1 MRSYP
6 YQISSQRA
14 SVFCHS
20 SRGESDPQI
29 TQILFRL
36 IILRHLWK
44 KLARLKRPVTCQ
56 VEANLRVAYYGLQRG
71 LNKIGAEARKAS
83 APVPMQYG
91 YCEENSIRSPDSSKK
106 KYNAAMLN
114 NPMHSKRS
122 PISPLVYMFIPL
134 AFFLGLGG
142 GYLLWGSTKTSAAA
156 DAAPIRRVDVSTDDD
171 PSIGPAD
178 APVTIIEFSD
188 YQCPYCQ
195 VWYKQVYQQLLAS
208 YPNKIRFVYR
218 DLPLPMHPEA
228 IPAAEA
234 AECAGE
240 QGAYWKY
247 HDALFSQKNGLNRAA
262 YDQYATDLGLDSK
275 AFTACLD
282 SHRYQAE
289 IQADASDAARVG
301 ISGTPSFVVNGRILI
316 GALPFS
322 EFKTVIDEELAAKP

>member
-1 MRSYP
+1 
-6 YQISSQRA
+6 
-14 SVFCHS
+14 
-20 SRGESDPQI
+20 
-29 TQILFRL
+29 
-36 IILRHLWK
+36 
-44 KLARLKRPVTCQ
+44 
-56 VEANLRVAYYGLQRG
+56 
-71 LNKIGAEARKAS
+71 
-83 APVPMQYG
+83 
-91 YCEENSIRSPDSSKK
+91 
-106 KYNAAMLN
+106 
-114 NPMHSKRS
+114 
-122 PISPLVYMFIPL
+122 MFIPL

-142 GYLLWGSTKTSAAA
+142 GYLLWGSTKPSAVA

-240 QGAYWKY
+240 QSAYWKY
-247 HDALFSQKNGLNRAA
+247 HDALFNQKNGLNRAA
-262 YDQYATDLGLDSK
+262 YEQYATDLGLDSK

-289 IQADASDAARVG
+289 IQADANDAARVG